1 MRATGS
7 SSVDQDEIQLQ
18 ARRHVRKE
26 AFSCKRATH
35 RLLELYGRA
44 CTWSGAFLEVL
55 RAERTPGDGP
65 DLRGSRH
72 RSRSSGPRGAHAE
85 AAGQAVNVPVA
96 QRLTR
101 KKPADLKFLHNVLF
115 GRKGKTVD
123 FKGHI
128 LQFSGFVWHESD
140 EKQRAKA
147 KEKLDKCMKDMLVDL
162 CWLLAIPV
170 PKTNIRKEDI
180 VAKLLDFIAEPRL
193 MPDSGLSDDQGSNS
207 RKRKRG
213 GGSSSKT
220 LDITPKRSKKLQ
232 FSHIKGSPVHVAP
245 ACAGSGE
252 GSDHFGSIK
261 FADDI
266 SPRRKQALEYD
277 TDEDVK
283 SDSEEDAD
291 ESHDEQ
297 EDGYDSAEDKA
308 NRKSSEVKYSA
319 GKKKAAAGSTHRTS
333 PPRTASKTAGKTS
346 PSKGS
351 KEKESPDESAK
362 VFSRKKKPIIS
373 KHTPSSGK
381 VIEENKSSGKE
392 AMKSKGESA
401 EGGLPSKAELKKTII
416 GILKKV
422 DFNTVGYTLIIDPTI
437 LLFGFC
443 PYDKYCFVNIAGV
456 CTEVDSEVNFYS
468 LRPIMRRRE
477 YICITLTLSL
487 SDMFLLSLQLW
498 SRHPNRLRLIDD
510 HYKID
515 LTARKGAI
523 KIMIQEELTK
533 LSEQEDDDQDKNVDA
548 KMKQSRH
555 RAKVAV

>member
-1 MRATGS
+1 
-7 SSVDQDEIQLQ
+7 V
-18 ARRHVRKE
+18 V
-26 AFSCKRATH
+26 
-35 RLLELYGRA
+35 
-44 CTWSGAFLEVL
+44 
-55 RAERTPGDGP
+55 
-65 DLRGSRH
+65 
-72 RSRSSGPRGAHAE
+72 
-85 AAGQAVNVPVA
+85 

-147 KEKLDKCMKDMLVDL
+147 KEKLDKCVKEMLVDL

-180 VAKLLDFIAEPRL
+180 VAKLLDFIAEPHA

-220 LDITPKRSKKLQ
+220 LDITSKK
-232 FSHIKGSPVHVAP
+232 SKK
-245 ACAGSGE
+245 
-252 GSDHFGSIK
+252 K
-261 FADDI
+261 FADDV
-266 SPRRKQALEYD
+266 SPRRKQVLEYD
-277 TDEDVK
+277 TDEDDQPMN

-291 ESHDEQ
+291 ESPDEQ
-297 EDGYDSAEDKA
+297 EDGYDSAEEKA
-308 NRKSSEVKYSA
+308 SRKSSEVKDSA
-319 GKKKAAAGSTHRTS
+319 GKKKAAAGGTHRTS
-333 PPRTASKTAGKTS
+333 PPRTASKTAGKAS

-373 KHTPSSGK
+373 KHTPSSEK
-381 VIEENKSSGKE
+381 VIEDNKSSGKE

-422 DFNTVGYTLIIDPTI
+422 DFNTSTFSDI
-437 LLFGFC
+437 LKKL
-443 PYDKYCFVNIAGV
+443 
-456 CTEVDSEVNFYS
+456 
-468 LRPIMRRRE
+468 
-477 YICITLTLSL
+477 
-487 SDMFLLSLQLW
+487 
-498 SRHPNRLRLIDD
+498 DD

-533 LSEQEDDDQDKNVDA
+533 LSEQEDEGEDKKTDA
-548 KMKQSRH
+548 KKKQSR
-555 RAKVAV
+555 R